1 MIKLWFIFHCR
12 FTTKR
17 VFLTT
22 GLIWLISLTI
32 PFVYFEVG
40 YITYAFIFANTAIV
54 LAIAITCFTY
64 GLMLRKF
71 QQRARGDDAVTI
83 TNGNAAEE
91 DKSQETADTTQSN
104 VHSQTAAKW
113 ERKVTK
119 MFMVVL
125 LVLLCCYG
133 PSTVFIYAM
142 SFCES
147 CSCTTL
153 HWFRDL
159 QFLFVIMNSSVN
171 FYCYALRSPRFR
183 NAFAHI
189 LRIKR
194 SPDLEPVS
202 NSGTR
207 VTHSST
213 DNNLNTRI

>member
-1 MIKLWFIFHCR
+1 MLNFRFSIHDR

-17 VFLTT
+17 VFATV
-22 GLIWLISLTI
+22 GCIWLISITL

-40 YITYAFIFANTAIV
+40 YITYAFIFANTAII
-54 LAIAITCFTY
+54 LAIAITFFTY
-64 GLMLRKF
+64 GLMLRSF
-71 QQRARGDDAVTI
+71 RQRANDATTI
-83 TNGNAAEE
+83 ANHNVENEKMTG
-91 DKSQETADTTQSN
+91 DTTHATAQ
-104 VHSQTAAKW
+104 SQTAAKW
-113 ERKVTK
+113 EQKVTK

-125 LVLLCCYG
+125 VALLCCYG

-171 FYCYALRSPRFR
+171 FFCYALRSPRFR
-183 NAFAHI
+183 NAFENI
-189 LRIKR
+189 LKIKR
-194 SPDLEPVS
+194 REGPEPVS

-207 VTHSST
+207 VTNSST
-213 DNNLNTRI
+213 DTHLDSRI